1 MTIDTTASPSTE
13 ESLLRARLRRRDIV
27 AIAFAVFVNLTLV
40 AGVFWM
46 ATNLQ
51 RVADQFAVWQ
61 FTPSATIEGYAD
73 RAAFSDQGRFLFFA
87 SRPVVASDTD
97 FNNTCANH
105 LEDVGILG
113 CYLPDEKAIFLYDV
127 TDDRLDGLEEV
138 VAAHEMLHAAWD
150 RMSDAEH
157 AELGILLE
165 AEAQNHADDSDFSE
179 TLAFYQRTEPGER
192 LNELHSILGTEFTEL
207 TPALEKHY
215 AEYFSNRADVV
226 ALHDKSNA
234 IFVAQQAAVEALVA
248 QIDALAASIDV
259 DYASY
264 NAQYGQLN
272 ADIDSF
278 NSRAD
283 SGDFS
288 GQAQFDSERTALLAR
303 QETLDSFYAT
313 IDTRATRY
321 NDLLDQLDELN
332 SAVAQLNEAINITPH
347 ESASSTD

>member
-1 MTIDTTASPSTE
+1 M
-13 ESLLRARLRRRDIV
+13 
-27 AIAFAVFVNLTLV
+27 
-40 AGVFWM
+40 
-46 ATNLQ
+46 
-51 RVADQFAVWQ
+51 
-61 FTPSATIEGYAD
+61 
-73 RAAFSDQGRFLFFA
+73 
-87 SRPVVASDTD
+87 
-97 FNNTCANH
+97 
-105 LEDVGILG
+105 
-113 CYLPDEKAIFLYDV
+113 
-127 TDDRLDGLEEV
+127 
-138 VAAHEMLHAAWD
+138 
-150 RMSDAEH
+150 
-157 AELGILLE
+157 
-165 AEAQNHADDSDFSE
+165 
-179 TLAFYQRTEPGER
+179 
-192 LNELHSILGTEFTEL
+192 HSILGTEFTEL